1 MVYLGPRM
9 TLRADFWTLSNWFL
23 HFCVRLLC
31 QTTADCSNLLLTCK
45 TYKSYVSQLWKVFY
59 IYILH
64 VRNQIQIPRLVLS
77 KVWIFLCFPFRRLTG
92 LFCLCW
98 FLSNYSAVMCV
109 CPINGFLFEELKPA
123 SSFNFNVSK
132 ELFSFFHRVANF
144 MIRLNNLNSYFVAK
158 LILLRL

>member
-1 MVYLGPRM
+1 MVLEDIESFIAIPWIM
-9 TLRADFWTLSNWFL
+9 DNPDPKPLF
-23 HFCVRLLC
+23 
-31 QTTADCSNLLLTCK
+31 
-45 TYKSYVSQLWKVFY
+45 KSYISPSPTFY
-59 IYILH
+59 MYGIKSRFQGLYLST
-64 VRNQIQIPRLVLS
+64 PRLLVLS
-77 KVWIFLCFPFRRLTG
+77 KVWTFLCFPFRRLTG

-123 SSFNFNVSK
+123 SSFNFKVSK